1 MTHPIMSKAVSALF
15 SVAGVGLFA
24 AAPALAE
31 ELRPTAA
38 VATPVA
44 VELANQRLAQAG
56 NTIVDVAAGN
66 DNFSTLVTAVQAAD
80 LVDALSGEGPFTVFA
95 PTNDAFAALPTEV
108 LEALLMP
115 ENKDLLTDVLTYHVV
130 PDEVTSQRLSGPS
143 DLETLNGPVSISS
156 TDGEL
161 FVNDAM
167 VIIPDVEASN
177 GVIHAIDTVLIP
189 DGLVDELTARMA
201 EADEEVVTPT
211 TTTPTMTTAPATT
224 APATTAPA
232 TTAEPVQGL
241 W

>member
-44 VELANQRLAQAG
+44 VELADQRLAQAG

-167 VIIPDVEASN
+167 VIIPDVDASN

-211 TTTPTMTTAPATT
+211 TTTPTMTTSPATT